1 MWNLSR
7 CIFHP
12 YFTLSSHIF
21 HMVDSSL
28 GLTMCLGMGGR
39 HPSSHLQLPP
49 NSSGRSSGLKYS
61 QSLCSS
67 ELLSTT
73 HLALV
78 LGSKKILAIFH
89 ITGNTLKSCGKYKWN
104 GRQLGEKM
112 KSANLVYHIRTILCT
127 LILKGRKSKKKK
139 LLKKIVIITITGLK
153 HKHKEKQIH
162 EHQHIELTRLNMS
175 IKVRTPT

>member
-1 MWNLSR
+1 
-7 CIFHP
+7 
-12 YFTLSSHIF
+12 
-21 HMVDSSL
+21 
-28 GLTMCLGMGGR
+28 MGGR

-112 KSANLVYHIRTILCT
+112 KSANLIYHIRTILCT
-127 LILKGRKSKKKK
+127 LTLKVAEHSFGS
-139 LLKKIVIITITGLK
+139 LWVYVICQIMARERLQLTSWNLASEKYTDERFWLTGK
-153 HKHKEKQIH
+153 MWRFHSFHG
-162 EHQHIELTRLNMS
+162 NMNDW
-175 IKVRTPT
+175 IQP

>member
-7 CIFHP
+7 CIFP
-12 YFTLSSHIF
+12 TYFTLSSHIF

-28 GLTMCLGMGGR
+28 GLTMCLGMGGK

-112 KSANLVYHIRTILCT
+112 KSANLIYHIRTIFMYPNT
-127 LILKGRKSKKKK
+127 
-139 LLKKIVIITITGLK
+139 
-153 HKHKEKQIH
+153 
-162 EHQHIELTRLNMS
+162 
-175 IKVRTPT
+175 